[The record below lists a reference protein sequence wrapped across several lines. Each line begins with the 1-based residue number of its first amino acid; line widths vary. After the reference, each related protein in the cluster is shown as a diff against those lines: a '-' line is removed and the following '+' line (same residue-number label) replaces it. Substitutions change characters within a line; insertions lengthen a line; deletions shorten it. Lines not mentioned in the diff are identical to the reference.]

1 MKTLLAFLVS
11 FITSSFVAYTPA
23 MAHTAEVGIGDVA
36 PDIVLPNPN
45 GVNASLSSLSGNVV
59 LVYFW
64 VSWDPG
70 SRKNNAELENLYKK
84 YHTALFPGA
93 KGFEIFTVSL
103 DYENQEWIAALR
115 NDRLPGAYHTNDF
128 YSKYAGIYGI
138 DKLPAMFIIDENG
151 VVQSNNPDLTQID
164 QWLTERSGGG
174 AAQSV
179 LTIPSVAPDT
189 WTPGK
194 EEEVYTPPV
203 EKPAPT
209 STTKAVAPPSTKP
222 KPAVTTPNATDVLI
236 PDVAVAPTTSGK
248 NYRVQ
253 VGAFKSIVS
262 ARTEALSQFGQVS
275 TETAGDFK
283 RVLVGSCAKLSE
295 VKELQKQL
303 QKAGYPD
310 AIVVQYDGTKRVKVL
325 TKADLEKAETALP
338 AVPIKNAM
346 GGKTS
351 TAQTNARKITNAS
364 STTANVEWQKMP
376 DPTATPKTAKVTP
389 KTTTQAS
396 KAKTTKVAAVEEP
409 VVDNLTSIQ
418 IDAKDIGV
426 LKQKKA
432 GQKVAANVA
441 IKPYPT
447 AKADETLMAEFR
459 PPITTEQAGF
469 TWSETAKVTTKGN
482 ATKPAFTPPNATAKN
497 TQTAAT
503 EQTMSDPN
511 FSESYTKS
519 SSTVTFT
526 SPTIATTTT
535 NTLSQDRPTYYDF
548 HDPYIS
554 AAYTKPNDPNNNTT
568 TYKSGTTTTTTT
580 VTKTTT
586 AVPTTTTPTVVSAP
600 VAAPIERQKATPIN
614 ATAPTANTPA
624 VATTPATTSTP
635 PDRQKA
641 TPINA
646 TIPTANTTPNVATS
660 TNAKTEA
667 TNKIDN
673 IDQYLDSYDYSN
685 ASSSKSKILKNKE
698 KRNKKKK
705 D

>member
-1 MKTLLAFLVS
+1 MKTILVFLIS
-11 FITSSFVAYTPA
+11 FITLSFIAILPA
-23 MAHTAEVGIGDVA
+23 TANTAEIGIGDVA

-45 GVNASLSSLSGNVV
+45 AVNASLSSLSGNVV

-84 YHTALFPGA
+84 YHTTLFPGA

-138 DKLPAMFIIDENG
+138 DKMPAMFIIDENG
-151 VVQSNNPDLTQID
+151 VVQSNDPDLTNID
-164 QWLTERSGGG
+164 KWLTERSGGG
-174 AAQSV
+174 AAQTV
-179 LTIPSVAPDT
+179 FTISSDPVTPND
-189 WTPGK
+189 WTPGI
-194 EEEVYTPPV
+194 EDETYNVPV
-203 EKPAPT
+203 EKSVSK
-209 STTKAVAPPSTKP
+209 STTKAKP
-222 KPAVTTPNATDVLI
+222 KLDVTTPKNTKETLI
-236 PDVAVAPTTSGK
+236 PDVSLASTATGK

-253 VGAFKSIVS
+253 VGAFKSIAS

-275 TETAGDFK
+275 TETAGEFK
-283 RVLVGSCAKLSE
+283 RVLVGSCTKLSE

-303 QKAGYPD
+303 QKAGYPA
-310 AIVVQYDGTKRVKVL
+310 AIVVQYEGTKRVKVL

-338 AVPIKNAM
+338 AVPVKNAM
-346 GGKTS
+346 DTKTS

-364 STTANVEWQKMP
+364 SNTTKVEWQKMP
-376 DPTATPKTAKVTP
+376 DPTATPKTANVTP
-389 KTTTQAS
+389 KT
-396 KAKTTKVAAVEEP
+396 KKVAAVEEP
-409 VVDNLTSIQ
+409 VVDNITSIK
-418 IDAKDIGV
+418 IDAKNIDV
-426 LKQKKA
+426 LKQKNA
-432 GQKVAANVA
+432 GQKIATNIAT
-441 IKPYPT
+441 KPYPT
-447 AKADETLMAEFR
+447 AKADETLMAEFT
-459 PPITTEQAGF
+459 PQITTEQAGF
-469 TWSETAKVTTKGN
+469 TWSDPAAQITSKNNVTNPT
-482 ATKPAFTPPNATAKN
+482 FTPPSIRAKN
-497 TQTAAT
+497 TQIAAT

-519 SSTVTFT
+519 GSTVTFT

-554 AAYTKPNDPNNNTT
+554 AAYTKPNDPNNATT
-568 TYKSGTTTTTTT
+568 AYKSGTTTTTTA

-586 AVPTTTTPTVVSAP
+586 AVPTTTTPTVVSTPAT
-600 VAAPIERQKATPIN
+600 APIERQKATPIN
-614 ATAPTANTPA
+614 ATAPAATTPA
-624 VATTPATTSTP
+624 VATTPATTAAT

-641 TPINA
+641 TPINE
-646 TIPTANTTPNVATS
+646 TTPTAPAPS
-660 TNAKTEA
+660 NAKTEA

-673 IDQYLDSYDYSN
+673 IDQYLDGYDYSN

>member
-1 MKTLLAFLVS
+1 MKNLFAFLVS
-11 FITSSFVAYTPA
+11 FITLSFVAYTPA

-128 YSKYAGIYGI
+128 YSKYAGVYGI
-138 DKLPAMFIIDENG
+138 DKLPAMFIVDENG
-151 VVQSNNPDLTQID
+151 VVQSNDPDLTNID
-164 QWLTERSGGG
+164 KWLTERSGGG
-174 AAQSV
+174 TAQTV
-179 LTIPSVAPDT
+179 VTIPSVAPDT

-203 EKPAPT
+203 EKRPPT
-209 STTKAVAPPSTKP
+209 GTTKAVAPPSTKP
-222 KPAVTTPNATDVLI
+222 KSAVTTPNATEAALI
-236 PDVAVAPTTSGK
+236 PDVSVASAATGK

-253 VGAFKSIVS
+253 VGAFKSIAS

-295 VKELQKQL
+295 AKELQKQL
-303 QKAGYPD
+303 QKSGYPD

-338 AVPIKNAM
+338 AVPVKNAM

-376 DPTATPKTAKVTP
+376 DPTATAKAGKVTP
-389 KTTTQAS
+389 KNTTQAS

-418 IDAKDIGV
+418 IDAKNIGV
-426 LKQKKA
+426 LKQKNA
-432 GQKVAANVA
+432 GQKVATNVA

-447 AKADETLMAEFR
+447 AKADETLMAEFT

-469 TWSETAKVTTKGN
+469 TWSESAKVTAKGN

-497 TQTAAT
+497 TQTAAA

-519 SSTVTFT
+519 SSTVTFA
-526 SPTIATTTT
+526 SPTITTTTT

-554 AAYTKPNDPNNNTT
+554 ASYTKPNDPNNNTT
-568 TYKSGTTTTTTT
+568 TYKSGTTTTTT

-624 VATTPATTSTP
+624 VATTPATASTP

-646 TIPTANTTPNVATS
+646 TAPTTTTPAAS
-660 TNAKTEA
+660 NAKTEA

-685 ASSSKSKILKNKE
+685 ASSNKSKILKNKE